1 MFREYVYA
9 SGDKSEHALT
19 AAAHIDVLTG
29 CRIRDFHALTAFQQR
44 VVQEVHQRLEQF
56 ERENEDILDA
66 PFTSYGVNGV
76 SMSFGSRL
84 SQVGGVVIPADL
96 YALLCTT
103 GLCYPAI

>member
-1 MFREYVYA
+1 MLRKVRIEDA
-9 SGDKSEHALT
+9 GDTNMLPGSLVD
-19 AAAHIDVLTG
+19 I
-29 CRIRDFHALTAFQQR
+29 F
-44 VVQEVHQRLEQF
+44 QF

-76 SMSFGSRL
+76 SMSFGCRL

-103 GLCYPAI
+103 GLCYPAV